1 MLLSDSAPW
10 WQTGNKTLTKK
21 IKIQGGTHL
30 HSHQQVLLVQS
41 LHLLPVKEEVVKR
54 IWLFS

>member
-21 IKIQGGTHL
+21 IKIQCGTHL
-30 HSHQQVLLVQS
+30 RSHQQVLSVQS
-41 LHLLPVKEEVVKR
+41 LHLLPVEEEVVKR
-54 IWLFS
+54 IWLF